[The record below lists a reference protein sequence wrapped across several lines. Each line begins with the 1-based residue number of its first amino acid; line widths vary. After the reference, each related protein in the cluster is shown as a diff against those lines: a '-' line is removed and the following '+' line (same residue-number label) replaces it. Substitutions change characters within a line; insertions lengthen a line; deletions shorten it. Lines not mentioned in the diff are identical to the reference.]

1 MPEREEVQREIERIL
16 ESHNEELQTL
26 LADGYRVTIT
36 LIPNMTEVEVTQ
48 QINTEGRR
56 NGIRIL
62 HDGVSCTFPPIDA
75 LLFAI
80 EEIGYQR
87 FHDNQKTQIVSRE
100 RPNVEKDT
108 WVRECRDK
116 DGSTWFVLTHSG
128 TDRKISQLN
137 NMFELLGMDWRAE
150 RS

>member
-1 MPEREEVQREIERIL
+1 MPEREVVKREIERIL

-36 LIPNMTEVEVTQ
+36 LIPNKTEVEVTQ
-48 QINTEGRR
+48 QINAAGR
-56 NGIRIL
+56 NSDIRIL
-62 HDGVSCTFPPIDA
+62 HDGVSSTFPPIDA

-87 FHDNQKTQIVSRE
+87 FHDNQSTQIVSRD
-100 RPNVEKDT
+100 RPNVERDS
-108 WVRECRDK
+108 WVRECRDT
-116 DGSTWFVLTHSG
+116 DGSTWFVFTHSG
-128 TDRKISQLN
+128 TDRKISLLN
-137 NMFELLGMDWRAE
+137 NMFRRLGMDWQAE